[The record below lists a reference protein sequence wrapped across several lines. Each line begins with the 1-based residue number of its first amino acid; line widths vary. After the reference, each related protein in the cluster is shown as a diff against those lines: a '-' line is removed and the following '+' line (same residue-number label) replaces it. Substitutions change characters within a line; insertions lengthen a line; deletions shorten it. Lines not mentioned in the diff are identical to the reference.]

1 MFVTLWL
8 KAEFRSQSKSGDMF
22 RSARSAYVCTG
33 SWPLRRRFWLS
44 HADARQV
51 CDLPEGLLR
60 IQRSMTAGPRP
71 KKKESG

>member
-33 SWPLRRRFWLS
+33 VGRF
-44 HADARQV
+44 ADGSGSATPMRGKSAT
-51 CDLPEGLLR
+51 CRKAFLGSSGL
-60 IQRSMTAGPRP
+60 
-71 KKKESG
+71 